1 LSIPVLIIG
10 KSASGKSTSL
20 RNFGKEAG
28 LINVLG
34 KPLPFRTSEEKR
46 MGSIKTD
53 NIQVIMDV
61 LSRAQVNTFVID
73 DAGYLL
79 TNKYMREH
87 GDARDTYKF
96 FDNLGTSFWSL
107 VTFVKDGLPDNK
119 IVYFI
124 MHEEKNDFGDIKPK
138 TIGKMLDD
146 KVCVEGMFTI
156 VLRAECLAGEYIFHT
171 RTTGTDVTKTPM
183 GMFDT
188 PTIPNDLK
196 MVDDTIREYYNIK
209 IQGENTNA

>member
-1 LSIPVLIIG
+1 M
-10 KSASGKSTSL
+10 
-20 RNFGKEAG
+20 
-28 LINVLG
+28 LG
-34 KPLPFRTSEEKR
+34 KPLPFRTSDEKR

-188 PTIPNDLK
+188 PTIPNDLAV
-196 MVDDTIREYYNIK
+196 VDATIREYYNIK
-209 IQGENTNA
+209 TQGEQTNA